1 MDGKT
6 KDQILFRLDG
16 VQGHLAAVRRMV
28 EKEAAHGE
36 LNIQLRVLRGSLRQ
50 IDRAVIRDGLH
61 TYLAQAQK
69 ADPGRTADQ
78 IMQLLSLRP
87 LEGGQGDP
95 EAVEDSGGD

>member
-6 KDQILFRLDG
+6 KDQILLRLDG
-16 VQGHLAAVRRMV
+16 IQGHLAAVRRMV
-28 EKEAAHGE
+28 EKEASHEE
-36 LNIQLRVLRGSLRQ
+36 LNIQLRALHGSLRQ
-50 IDRAVIRDGLH
+50 IDRAVIRDGLNA
-61 TYLAQAQK
+61 YLEQAPM

-87 LEGGQGDP
+87 LEGGQPGP